1 MRSVDLISK
10 KKYGGELSRDELHFL
25 IQGFVN
31 NTIPDYQTASFLMAV
46 YFQGMTF
53 RETALLT
60 ELMMR
65 SGEVFDLSEISGIKV
80 DKHSTG
86 GVGDKVSLILAPL
99 AASAGI
105 PVPMVSGRGLGHTG
119 GTLDKLESIPG
130 FRTRISQRE
139 FIDQLQKTGV
149 AIIGQTDRFVPADKK
164 LYALRDVTAT
174 VDSIPL
180 ISASIVS
187 KKVASGA
194 DAFVFD
200 VKTGSGAFMDTLEKS
215 CDLARSLN
223 GVVRELG
230 RKSTA
235 LVTDMNQPLGRAV
248 GNSLEVLECLRI
260 LKGEEYVPDLT
271 EICLE
276 LGARMLVLGGKAS
289 QLLQARKVLED
300 NLASGK
306 ALKKFEE
313 MLVAQGG
320 DPRIIE
326 DSSLMD
332 VSPDYRELKAS
343 GDGFISGFDAKGIGN
358 ACMILGAGR
367 TTYDSSI
374 DYGVGLTVHKKIG
387 DKVQKG
393 DTLFTVYYRNEQ
405 SLPEAL
411 KRLEQS
417 CAISPSLVSAPP
429 LIREEIQ

>member
-1 MRSVDLISK
+1 MRSVDLIAK

-25 IQGFVN
+25 VQGFVN
-31 NTIPDYQTASFLMAV
+31 NTVPDYQTASFLMAV

-53 RETALLT
+53 RETALMT

-65 SGEVFDLSEISGIKV
+65 SGEVFDLSEIPGIKV

-99 AASAGI
+99 AASVGI

-130 FRTRISQRE
+130 FQTRISQRD
-139 FIDQLQKTGV
+139 FINQIQKIGV

-200 VKTGSGAFMDTLEKS
+200 VKTGTGAFMDTPEKA
-215 CDLARSLN
+215 CDLARSLI

-230 RKSTA
+230 RKSVA

-260 LKGEEYVPDLT
+260 LKGEEHVPDLI

-276 LGARMLVLGGKAS
+276 LSARMMVLGGKTS
-289 QLLQARKVLED
+289 QLTQARKTLEE
-300 NLASGK
+300 NLANGK
-306 ALKKFEE
+306 ALKKFED
-313 MLVAQGG
+313 MLIAQGG
-320 DPRIIE
+320 DPHIIE
-326 DSSLMD
+326 KASLLD
-332 VSPDYRELKAS
+332 VSPDLKELKAS
-343 GDGFISGFDAKGIGN
+343 SEGFISGFNAKGIGN

-367 TTYDSSI
+367 ATYDSSI

-387 DKVQKG
+387 DKIQKG
-393 DTLFTVYYRNEQ
+393 DTVFTVYYRNEQ
-405 SLPEAL
+405 SLMEAL
-411 KRLEQS
+411 ERLEQS
-417 CAISPSLVSAPP
+417 YTISPSFISAPP
-429 LIREEIQ
+429 LIKEEIK

>member
-1 MRSVDLISK
+1 V
-10 KKYGGELSRDELHFL
+10 
-25 IQGFVN
+25 
-31 NTIPDYQTASFLMAV
+31 PDYQTAAFLMAV
-46 YFQGMTF
+46 YFKGMTF
-53 RETALLT
+53 RETAIMT

-65 SGEVFDLSEISGIKV
+65 SGEVFDLSEIPGIKV

-99 AASAGI
+99 VASAGI
-105 PVPMVSGRGLGHTG
+105 SVPMVSGRGLGHTG

-130 FRTRISQRE
+130 FRTRLSQRE
-139 FIDQLQKTGV
+139 FINQVQKIGV

-200 VKTGSGAFMDTLEKS
+200 VKTGTGAFMDTTEKS
-215 CDLARSLN
+215 CNLARSLN
-223 GVVRELG
+223 GVVKELG
-230 RKSTA
+230 RTSIA

-248 GNSLEVLECLRI
+248 GNSLEVLECVQI
-260 LKGEEYVPDLT
+260 LKGEEDVPDLT

-276 LGARMLVLGGKAS
+276 LGARMLILDDGRAS
-289 QLLQARKVLED
+289 QLPQARKTLEE
-300 NLASGK
+300 NLSSGK

-313 MLVAQGG
+313 MLIAQGG

-326 DSSLMD
+326 NASLLD
-332 VSPDYRELKAS
+332 LSTTCRELKAPV
-343 GDGFISGFDAKGIGN
+343 DGFISRFDAKGIGN

-367 TTYDSSI
+367 ATYDSSI

-387 DKVQKG
+387 NKVRK
-393 DTLFTVYYRNEQ
+393 DDPLFKVYYRNEQ
-405 SLPEAL
+405 SLVEAL
-411 KRLEQS
+411 KILEQ
-417 CAISPSLVSAPP
+417 CCVISQSPVSAPA
-429 LIREEIQ
+429 LIKEEIQ